1 MHFWPPV
8 GIRMLDG
15 DMTDLVEAQSLSFR
29 PQHIDIYLASWGP
42 EDDGA
47 TLEGPGPLT
56 RLALQ
61 NGIKTVRKSLCVK
74 EEDKGLLLVCLFTSV
89 SYLWLYIYLKALS
102 FLPYQ
107 CVNVINTLIT
117 SVCLPN

>member
-1 MHFWPPV
+1 M
-8 GIRMLDG
+8 MNG
-15 DMTDLVEAQSLSFR
+15 DVTDIVEAQSLSFR

-61 NGIKTVRKSLCVK
+61 NGIKTVRERAIMSAC
-74 EEDKGLLLVCLFTSV
+74 CLF
-89 SYLWLYIYLKALS
+89 
-102 FLPYQ
+102 
-107 CVNVINTLIT
+107 
-117 SVCLPN
+117 